1 MLITKAVEYVSSV
14 YIGRQ
19 TSSDVKPVAVLGL
32 HPLNLQ
38 QCSLKLFF
46 GICSV
51 AAVVSCGSIVSSE
64 GQSALIEVVVLFSEE
79 YRLVPRFSILS
90 VFSLPW
96 LRELLRIS
104 YFLIFR
110 QVALMATMVTT
121 ACTRADVRITPRVT
135 SGLAFVHV
143 APDGSASTVT
153 SVSTGVFHVEQLC
166 FANRFCLFI
175 HLNMSEPG
183 ALIHPNILLE

>member
-1 MLITKAVEYVSSV
+1 M
-14 YIGRQ
+14 
-19 TSSDVKPVAVLGL
+19 
-32 HPLNLQ
+32 
-38 QCSLKLFF
+38 
-46 GICSV
+46 
-51 AAVVSCGSIVSSE
+51 
-64 GQSALIEVVVLFSEE
+64 IEVVVLFSEE
-79 YRLVPRFSILS
+79 YRLDHPSLPRFSILS
-90 VFSLPW
+90 VFSLLW

-143 APDGSASTVT
+143 VPDGSASTVT